1 MDIIHFSITFQ
12 INQLP
17 FGSKSRQQF
26 PLEWYRPPL
35 ALFATITPKS
45 YSYRNGVNR
54 LNQFLN
60 SLEIG
65 ARGQTTLPQ
74 KFYRSPDLFEQEL
87 TQLFLDRWICVG
99 HSDNLR
105 EPGTFFNLKLGSES
119 ILLIRD
125 HQLKLHA
132 NFNVCRHRGTRLTEA
147 LCGKLGKTIQCPYH
161 AWTYQLDGTLAGVPD
176 EKEISGFCKAD
187 YPLHRAQ
194 VREHAGLIWLHA
206 GLQPDDFDV
215 QYAAILDRFRPWQLE
230 QLKLGAQREYQ
241 VKANWKLIL
250 QNYSE
255 CYHCAPV
262 HPRLVELSS
271 PTSGGNDL
279 VDGPIMGGFMDL
291 RHNAQSMSCS
301 SQKCGDYISGLD
313 AEQRQRV
320 YYYVFFPNMLL
331 SLHPD
336 YVMIHN
342 LTPVSVEQTRIDCRW
357 YFPSNTLTEHQDSLQ
372 DVVEFWDQT
381 NREDWQVSELT
392 QLGVASS
399 RYTPGPYSNR
409 EAMSAALD
417 RYYLQ
422 QLTAANLESPQ

>member
-1 MDIIHFSITFQ
+1 MNH
-12 INQLP
+12 
-17 FGSKSRQQF
+17 
-26 PLEWYRPPL
+26 
-35 ALFATITPKS
+35 
-45 YSYRNGVNR
+45 
-54 LNQFLN
+54 FLN

-65 ARGQTTLPQ
+65 AQGQCTLPQ
-74 KFYRSPDLFEQEL
+74 EFYRSQELFEQEL
-87 TQLFLDRWICVG
+87 RHLFLDRWLCVG
-99 HSDNLR
+99 HSEDLR
-105 EPGTFFNLKLGSES
+105 EPGTFLNLKLGSES

-125 HQLKLHA
+125 HQLKLQA

-147 LCGKLGKTIQCPYH
+147 PCGKLGKTIQCPYH

-176 EKEISGFCKAD
+176 EKEIAGFCKAD
-187 YPLHRAQ
+187 YGLHRAKVHE
-194 VREHAGLIWLHA
+194 VRGLIWLHA
-206 GLQPDDFDV
+206 GRQAGDFDSR
-215 QYAAILDRFRPWQLE
+215 YTDILNRFQPWQLAN
-230 QLKLGAQREYQ
+230 LKFGSHREYH

-279 VDGPIMGGFMDL
+279 VDGPVMGGYMDL
-291 RHNAQSMSCS
+291 RGNAQSMTCS
-301 SQKCGDYISGLD
+301 GHKCGEFISGLD
-313 AEQRQRV
+313 SQQQQRV

-336 YVMIHN
+336 YVMIHW
-342 LTPVSVEQTRIDCRW
+342 LTPITFDQTRIDCRW
-357 YFPSNTLTEHQDSLQ
+357 YFPAATLATQTNSIEDA
-372 DVVEFWDQT
+372 VEFWDQT
-381 NREDWQVSELT
+381 NREDWKVSELT

-422 QLTAANLESPQ
+422 QMKSSNIESPQ